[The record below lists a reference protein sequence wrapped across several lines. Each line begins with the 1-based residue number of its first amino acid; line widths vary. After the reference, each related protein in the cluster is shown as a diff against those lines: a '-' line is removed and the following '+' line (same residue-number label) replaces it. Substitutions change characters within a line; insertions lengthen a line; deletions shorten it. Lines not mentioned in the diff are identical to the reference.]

1 MRIKTQ
7 KFIWLLGLMV
17 KLKYKLRM
25 HIQIFDK
32 LCLEQLHECSV
43 CPPTKENWIKKTQNI
58 MRVSL
63 LPK

>member
-1 MRIKTQ
+1 
-7 KFIWLLGLMV
+7 MV